1 MEAEMERDRITALTY
16 FLRFLAGNPDGD
28 AATRAMVLGAL
39 APVHISAGQVY
50 AHNGADS
57 LELVGNFGY
66 DDEEAA
72 AFRAL
77 PTTLPLPVC
86 DTFNSMR
93 AIVVAMGQLT
103 HDYPFLEASQHDATE
118 AAHNAP
124 GTHMICV
131 PVINSGVPIG
141 AMSLQRE
148 TELEWTSDE
157 WQYLDGVTAAVGMWL
172 NNQRSILVDRWRRT
186 APVPHREVR
195 ISDRQRQILELI
207 GNDRTNGE
215 IAKELGYSI
224 PTIKKDLQSIMRIL
238 GTQDRRAT
246 AGRAREIGLLPER
259 RIRD

>member
-1 MEAEMERDRITALTY
+1 
-16 FLRFLAGNPDGD
+16 
-28 AATRAMVLGAL
+28 
-39 APVHISAGQVY
+39 
-50 AHNGADS
+50 
-57 LELVGNFGY
+57 
-66 DDEEAA
+66 
-72 AFRAL
+72 
-77 PTTLPLPVC
+77 
-86 DTFNSMR
+86 
-93 AIVVAMGQLT
+93 
-103 HDYPFLEASQHDATE
+103 
-118 AAHNAP
+118 
-124 GTHMICV
+124 
-131 PVINSGVPIG
+131 
-141 AMSLQRE
+141 
-148 TELEWTSDE
+148 
-157 WQYLDGVTAAVGMWL
+157 MWL